1 MTRLPEMTKPAS
13 NDTEL
18 RQRDKTQKAKM
29 KNYAN
34 KKRSSHHRELK
45 VGDKVFVKKST
56 RFAAMPYRQQLY
68 EVIAVKGTMITAK
81 HGQHV
86 ITRNISHFKL
96 YKGENVPTDHDSS
109 DEESS
114 TDYAEEL
121 DIPDQPAVDPP
132 VLAAAPVRRNPRRN
146 RQLPRRLNDYIL
158 NV

>member
-29 KNYAN
+29 KNYAD

-86 ITRNISHFKL
+86 ITRNIHISNCTKVKMYQL
-96 YKGENVPTDHDSS
+96 IM
-109 DEESS
+109 
-114 TDYAEEL
+114 
-121 DIPDQPAVDPP
+121 IPVMKN
-132 VLAAAPVRRNPRRN
+132 L
-146 RQLPRRLNDYIL
+146 QLIMRKN
-158 NV
+158 